1 MAEGTDLQAGPSPAT
16 ARLGR
21 LQRLPLRRLIQIV
34 LAILIIG
41 FVALGTYKTLTL
53 PPDERYDPSTWKA
66 FVISGVAQGGI
77 YALIALGYTLV
88 YGVLRMINFA
98 HGEVFMMGC
107 FASFFFAD
115 AYASSGL
122 LNRHPFYALAIIFA
136 IAMLTSCLIAMLLE
150 RVAYRP
156 LRNSPRLVPLIT
168 AIGASLFLQNT
179 AFGFFGP
186 QTQAYPVPDVL
197 GGDQTWTILG
207 ITMQRIQVVV
217 IVTAILA
224 VIGLTLFISRT
235 RTGRSIRAVAEDRE
249 IASLMGIDVDR
260 TIMITFALGGLL
272 AGIAGVQFGLTFG
285 QVSPY
290 IGFTPGI
297 AAFTASVLGG
307 DRQHRRRRPR
317 RSDPGAAASRRATAA
332 VHGVQHPGAVPAP
345 GRDHVL
351 GARAGAHLPARRD
364 PRIGRGGEG
373 LIDPTDPAGRP
384 GRAGR
389 RDRIGATCAWSAS
402 SAHWSRTWSGRS
414 PSAACSCPSPRSWPG
429 TWSRGRGSSRA
440 RCTGRAC
447 GPVSPPARSSV

>member
-88 YGVLRMINFA
+88 YGVLLHDQLRPRRGV
-98 HGEVFMMGC
+98 HDGR
-107 FASFFFAD
+107 ASPPSSSPTR
-115 AYASSGL
+115 YASSGL
-122 LNRHPFYALAIIFA
+122 LNSTRSTPSRSSSA

-156 LRNSPRLVPLIT
+156 LRNAPRLVPLIT

-197 GGDQTWTILG
+197 GGDQTWTIFG

-235 RTGRSIRAVAEDRE
+235 RTGRSIRAVAEDQE

-307 DRQHRRRRPR
+307 IG
-317 RSDPGAAASRRATAA
+317 SIGGAALGGLILGLLQA
-332 VHGVQHPGAVPAP
+332 VGPPLLFTGFNIPAP
-345 GRDHVL
+345 FQLQDVITFSVL
-351 GARAGAHLPARRD
+351 VLV
-364 PRIGRGGEG
+364 
-373 LIDPTDPAGRP
+373 LIFRP
-384 GRAGR
+384 GG
-389 RDRIGATCAWSAS
+389 ILG
-402 SAHWSRTWSGRS
+402 SGE
-414 PSAACSCPSPRSWPG
+414 AEK
-429 TWSRGRGSSRA
+429 
-440 RCTGRAC
+440 
-447 GPVSPPARSSV
+447 V